1 MSICQPAL
9 PFVVFTL
16 QDVFFFIPAM
26 VFCLFYVCFFPLFF
40 TPLEVFAAF
49 SSAFSG
55 ITIYCNINVGELFL
69 QHPTQKDRNHFIF

>member
-1 MSICQPAL
+1 MA
-9 PFVVFTL
+9 
-16 QDVFFFIPAM
+16 
-26 VFCLFYVCFFPLFF
+26 FCLFYVCFFPLFF